1 MATRLNDECALENPP
16 TTALWSENFALVF
29 TDPRSRTA
37 ALFSIGTWY
46 HDTSVWRENLAVR
59 LPDGRSA
66 RILAATRKPQSYLHR
81 SQGMKSKLRTGPSVY
96 PTTGR
101 SGHTPSSS

>member
-1 MATRLNDECALENPP
+1 MTTALNDECALEHPP

-59 LPDGRSA
+59 LPDGQIVVGTNFGRNTKGAVVSA
-66 RILAATRKPQSYLHR
+66 SLAK
-81 SQGMKSKLRTGPSVY
+81 V
-96 PTTGR
+96 
-101 SGHTPSSS
+101 